1 MGDTIHPVTE
11 TPRNLFPVEFLYFIH
26 IKVEKEMKL
35 HNRKNSHWEVK
46 VYNLSDAEIIEYND
60 ILRDD
65 AFYRKVICY
74 REDDPRDRE
83 FVFFVACSPCHIIRA
98 SYMTRIGQNR
108 KAREVLAPCTEED
121 MKDTLAYIC
130 LHWQGENQKRTTY
143 SINKWR
149 LIELAHDPKV
159 EVVM

>member
-1 MGDTIHPVTE
+1 
-11 TPRNLFPVEFLYFIH
+11 
-26 IKVEKEMKL
+26 MKL

-83 FVFFVACSPCHIIRA
+83 FVFFVACDPCHIIRA
-98 SYMTRIGQNR
+98 SYDTDRAKQKSKRSISTMYRTRNER
-108 KAREVLAPCTEED
+108 
-121 MKDTLAYIC
+121 
-130 LHWQGENQKRTTY
+130 
-143 SINKWR
+143 
-149 LIELAHDPKV
+149 
-159 EVVM
+159 